1 MKKTIVLTSALAA
14 CLLFSGCSSEETVS
28 KQQYDEVVT
37 QNQDLEQ
44 QVSDLNAQID
54 EIKQQT
60 LIPQLKEEA
69 AAVTKA
75 ISSIGEVTLE
85 KEKTIS
91 SVEQQYNALREDA
104 KQYVTNYDILTTA
117 KERISQLRASQTDAE
132 KAQEYKSSCTAGYSY
147 TELARDPNTYVG
159 KNAKFTGK
167 VIQVSEGL
175 GSTVMRVDVTQGKY
189 SWDDTLYVTYTPK
202 DGESRILED
211 DIITIYGEMQPL
223 KTYTTVMGA
232 SVSIPAIDTKYIEIG

>member
-1 MKKTIVLTSALAA
+1 MKKTIVLTSALVA

-117 KERISQLRASQTDAE
+117 KERISQLRTSQTDAE

-232 SVSIPAIDTKYIEIG
+232 SVSIPAIDAKYIEIG

>member
-117 KERISQLRASQTDAE
+117 KERISASCFANRCRKGAGIQILLHRRIQLYRVGTRSQ
-132 KAQEYKSSCTAGYSY
+132 YLC
-147 TELARDPNTYVG
+147 
-159 KNAKFTGK
+159 
-167 VIQVSEGL
+167 
-175 GSTVMRVDVTQGKY
+175 
-189 SWDDTLYVTYTPK
+189 W
-202 DGESRILED
+202 
-211 DIITIYGEMQPL
+211 
-223 KTYTTVMGA
+223 
-232 SVSIPAIDTKYIEIG
+232 

>member
-75 ISSIGEVTLE
+75 
-85 KEKTIS
+85 IS

-232 SVSIPAIDTKYIEIG
+232 SVSIPAIDAKYIEIG

>member
-1 MKKTIVLTSALAA
+1 M
-14 CLLFSGCSSEETVS
+14 
-28 KQQYDEVVT
+28 
-37 QNQDLEQ
+37 
-44 QVSDLNAQID
+44 
-54 EIKQQT
+54 
-60 LIPQLKEEA
+60 
-69 AAVTKA
+69 TKA

-232 SVSIPAIDTKYIEIG
+232 SVSIPAIDAKYIEIG

>member
-1 MKKTIVLTSALAA
+1 MAVECMKKTIVLTSALAA

-75 ISSIGEVTLE
+75 ISSIG
-85 KEKTIS
+85 
-91 SVEQQYNALREDA
+91 
-104 KQYVTNYDILTTA
+104 
-117 KERISQLRASQTDAE
+117 
-132 KAQEYKSSCTAGYSY
+132 
-147 TELARDPNTYVG
+147 
-159 KNAKFTGK
+159 
-167 VIQVSEGL
+167 
-175 GSTVMRVDVTQGKY
+175 
-189 SWDDTLYVTYTPK
+189 
-202 DGESRILED
+202 
-211 DIITIYGEMQPL
+211 
-223 KTYTTVMGA
+223 
-232 SVSIPAIDTKYIEIG
+232 

>member
-28 KQQYDEVVT
+28 TQQYDEVVT
-37 QNQDLEQ
+37 QNQDLEP
-44 QVSDLNAQID
+44 QVSDLNALID

-75 ISSIGEVTLE
+75 SSSIGEVSLE
-85 KEKTIS
+85 KEKTIG

-147 TELARDPNTYVG
+147 TELARD
-159 KNAKFTGK
+159 
-167 VIQVSEGL
+167 
-175 GSTVMRVDVTQGKY
+175 R
-189 SWDDTLYVTYTPK
+189 DT
-202 DGESRILED
+202 I
-211 DIITIYGEMQPL
+211 
-223 KTYTTVMGA
+223 
-232 SVSIPAIDTKYIEIG
+232 SVS

>member
-147 TELARDPNTYVG
+147 KELARDPNTYVG
-159 KNAKFTGK
+159 KNAKFTGQ

-175 GSTVMRVDVTQGKY
+175 GSTVMRVNVTQGKY

-232 SVSIPAIDTKYIEIG
+232 SVSIPAIDAKYIEIG

>member
-175 GSTVMRVDVTQGKY
+175 SSTVMRVDVTQGKY

-232 SVSIPAIDTKYIEIG
+232 SVSIPAIDAKYIEIG

>member
-167 VIQVSEGL
+167 VIRVSEGL

-232 SVSIPAIDTKYIEIG
+232 SVSIPAIDAKYIEIG

>member
-117 KERISQLRASQTDAE
+117 KELISQLRASQTDAE

-167 VIQVSEGL
+167 VIPVSEGL

-232 SVSIPAIDTKYIEIG
+232 SVSIPAIDAKYIEIG

>member
-159 KNAKFTGK
+159 KKAKFTGK

-175 GSTVMRVDVTQGKY
+175 GSTVMRVNVTQGKY

-232 SVSIPAIDTKYIEIG
+232 SVSIPAIDAKYIEIG

>member
-147 TELARDPNTYVG
+147 TELACDPNTYVG

-232 SVSIPAIDTKYIEIG
+232 SVSIPAIDAKYIEIG

>member
-147 TELARDPNTYVG
+147 KELARDPNTYVG
-159 KNAKFTGK
+159 KNAEFTGK

-175 GSTVMRVDVTQGKY
+175 GSTVMRVNVTQGKY

-232 SVSIPAIDTKYIEIG
+232 SVSIPAIDAKYIEIG

>member
-44 QVSDLNAQID
+44 QVSDLNTQID

-232 SVSIPAIDTKYIEIG
+232 SVSIPAIDAKYIEIG

>member
-175 GSTVMRVDVTQGKY
+175 DSTVMRVDVTQGKY

-232 SVSIPAIDTKYIEIG
+232 SVSIPAIDAKYIEIG

>member
-1 MKKTIVLTSALAA
+1 MAVECMKKTIVLTSALAA

-75 ISSIGEVTLE
+75 
-85 KEKTIS
+85 IS

-232 SVSIPAIDTKYIEIG
+232 SVSIPAIDAKYIEIG

>member
-147 TELARDPNTYVG
+147 TE
-159 KNAKFTGK
+159 
-167 VIQVSEGL
+167 VSEGL

-232 SVSIPAIDTKYIEIG
+232 SVSIPAIDAKYIEIG

>member
-60 LIPQLKEEA
+60 LIPQLKQEA

-175 GSTVMRVDVTQGKY
+175 GSTVMRVAVTQGKY

-232 SVSIPAIDTKYIEIG
+232 SVSIPAIDAKYIEIG